1 MNIYKKY
8 PIYAC
13 LIILLALFSA
23 CSKDN
28 IEPEPEHIPDWI
40 EIKGKSEFDLF
51 NDIYFL
57 NDNFG
62 LISGTSGTLLKTP
75 DGGSTW
81 KKMDVGTEITL
92 SRTSGLDEKTFAAAG
107 NSLFVTT
114 DQGNSFSE
122 IISLQDVGRIS
133 DIKFINKQL
142 WYVVGGNRVYKTID
156 GGTNWNLIYSIES
169 LNLYRMHFT
178 SANTFYV
185 FGGNHWNNWMGT
197 GEIWSYGFLSKTT
210 DGGDNWVEF
219 QDSIIISTEL
229 FGISFINDN
238 VGYVTNGFKE
248 IYKTTDGGYHWT
260 YINSSDFSP
269 GGLLFINEHTGY
281 CPSGK
286 KLYKTTDGGAN
297 WKVDLDLDSLEF
309 SSIQKIIKTENYLY
323 VLDFVGR
330 VFKKSK
336 TNYDNNY

>member
-8 PIYAC
+8 PIYAY

-28 IEPEPEHIPDWI
+28 FEPEPPYIPDWT
-40 EIKGKSEFDLF
+40 EIKGKSELNIFY
-51 NDIYFL
+51 DIYFTD
-57 NDNFG
+57 DNFG
-62 LISGTSGTLLKTP
+62 LISGSSGSLLKTT

-81 KKMDVGTEITL
+81 QKLDAGTEITL
-92 SRTSGLDEKTFAAAG
+92 FRTSGLDENIFAAEG

-122 IISLQDVGRIS
+122 VISLQDIGRIH
-133 DIKFINKQL
+133 DIKFINQQL

-169 LNLYRMHFT
+169 LNLHKMHFT
-178 SANTFYV
+178 SANTCYV
-185 FGGNHWNNWMGT
+185 CGGNHWNNWMGT
-197 GEIWSYGFLSKTT
+197 GEIDSYGFLSKTT

-229 FGISFINDN
+229 YGISFINDD
-238 VGYVTNGFKE
+238 VGYITNGFHE
-248 IYKTTDGGYHWT
+248 IYKTTDGGY
-260 YINSSDFSP
+260 
-269 GGLLFINEHTGY
+269 
-281 CPSGK
+281 
-286 KLYKTTDGGAN
+286 N
-297 WKVDLDLDSLEF
+297 WKVDFDLDSLQS
-309 SSIQKIIKTENYLY
+309 SSIKKIIKTENYMY

-330 VFKKSK
+330 VFKKSI
-336 TNYDNNY
+336 TI